1 MDTPVLLTAMT
12 YTLTIIF
19 LGLSGA
25 ATAAIY
31 RTKAKGNMC
40 LALGMATADFCTMR
54 IATGIS
60 PTANAGIKVSI
71 ISTIFSG
78 FLVTSGLT
86 SAALVSPST
95 DTAFTLAEAISPWV
109 SQTWTEPKSNK
120 DETMITFN
128 LPGDART
135 KRQIAWQAF
144 PASTTLASTTHNSS
158 GSPVATSEDPTSK
171 TPMPSTTKVSQGPT
185 KSATTEAS
193 TSEAPTSRT
202 PLPSTTE
209 LSQGPTKSAT
219 TEAFTSEDPTRKT
232 PRPSTTELSQGPT
245 KSATTEASTSE
256 DPTSKTP
263 RPSATTKGPQGTTNF
278 ATTEDATSK
287 DYTKLARSP
296 DTTQPAAANK
306 TAKKTA
312 SVNKT
317 AAVNKSA
324 RKAAAVNKTAAV
336 NKSARKAAA
345 VHKTA
350 AATKT
355 AAVTK
360 TELKKHILFPHPFSM
375 DHMLLGALALVSIL
389 SLVTI
394 GTLATF
400 MAAMK
405 ARRRQSQ
412 AANREEVEMADL
424 TP

>member
-19 LGLSGA
+19 MGLSGA

-54 IATGIS
+54 IATGIT
-60 PTANAGIKVSI
+60 PTANAGIKVTI

-109 SQTWTEPKSNK
+109 SQTWTEPKSNQ

-158 GSPVATSEDPTSK
+158 GSPVSTSEDPTSK
-171 TPMPSTTKVSQGPT
+171 TP
-185 KSATTEAS
+185 
-193 TSEAPTSRT
+193 
-202 PLPSTTE
+202 
-209 LSQGPTKSAT
+209 
-219 TEAFTSEDPTRKT
+219 
-232 PRPSTTELSQGPT
+232 RPSTTELPQGPT

-256 DPTSKTP
+256 DPKSKTPLPSTTTEVSTSEDPTSKTP
-263 RPSATTKGPQGTTNF
+263 RPSTTELPQGPTKSATTETSTSEDPTNKTPRPPTTTKGPQGTTNS

-287 DYTKLARSP
+287 DYTKLARSS

-306 TAKKTA
+306 TARETA
-312 SVNKT
+312 S
-317 AAVNKSA
+317 
-324 RKAAAVNKTAAV
+324 VNKTAAV

-360 TELKKHILFPHPFSM
+360 TELKKHILFPHPFST
-375 DHMLLGALALVSIL
+375 DHMLLGALALVSIM

>member
-171 TPMPSTTKVSQGPT
+171 TPMPSTTEVSQG
-185 KSATTEAS
+185 S
-193 TSEAPTSRT
+193 
-202 PLPSTTE
+202 
-209 LSQGPTKSAT
+209 
-219 TEAFTSEDPTRKT
+219 
-232 PRPSTTELSQGPT
+232 T

-324 RKAAAVNKTAAV
+324 RKAAAV
-336 NKSARKAAA
+336 
-345 VHKTA
+345 HKTA

-360 TELKKHILFPHPFSM
+360 TELKKHTLFPHPFSM